1 MSNAVPKGEMSA
13 FQRWEMASFGDDKSA
28 RTAEQLVRASATA
41 KINQIEIDGAKE
53 EARRLGFAEGYASG
67 LSQGR
72 IAGQEKIDVE
82 VEQFHALTVQFSK
95 QLSGANKAIGED
107 VLKLAVDL
115 AQAMIRSKLEID
127 PEVIV
132 PIILEAIESLPSV
145 QQPAQI
151 NLHPGDALII
161 KANMG
166 DRLSAAGWRV
176 VSDSR
181 IERGG
186 CTLETAQNLIDATFD
201 TRWHRLTDAIKTA
214 LHSPG
219 AA

>member
-1 MSNAVPKGEMSA
+1 MSNAVPKGQMSA
-13 FQRWEMASFGDDKSA
+13 FQRWEMASFGEDKSA
-28 RTAEQLVRASATA
+28 QTADQLARTNATA
-41 KINQIEIDGAKE
+41 RINKIEIDSARE

-67 LSQGR
+67 LAEG
-72 IAGQEKIDVE
+72 ITAGQEKMLVE
-82 VEQFHALTVQFSK
+82 AEQFHALTVQFSE
-95 QLSGANKAIGED
+95 QLHGANKAIGED
-107 VLKLAVDL
+107 VFKLALDL

-127 PEVIV
+127 PELIV

-151 NLHPGDALII
+151 NLHPGDALIV

-176 VSDSR
+176 VSDPR
-181 IERGG
+181 VERGG

-201 TRWHRLTDAIKTA
+201 TRWLRLTEAIKTA
-214 LHSPG
+214 LYTSD
-219 AA
+219 AT